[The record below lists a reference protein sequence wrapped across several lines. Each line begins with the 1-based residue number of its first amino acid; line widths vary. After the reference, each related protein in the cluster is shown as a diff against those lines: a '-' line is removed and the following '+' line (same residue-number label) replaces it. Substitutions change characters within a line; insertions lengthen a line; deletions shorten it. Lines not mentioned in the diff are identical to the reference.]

1 MKLQETF
8 HERVVHL
15 AARNPSKRDPRGVG
29 FLFVPTKMM
38 LRAPHARGDGIGR
51 MQSQSRAWIPELHSS
66 PPTDERHA
74 RFWIEVR
81 QEQAGTARAP
91 HRVPPRLLPRL
102 AADGPPGRL

>member
-51 MQSQSRAWIPELHSS
+51 MQSQSRAWIPEQHSS
-66 PPTDERHA
+66 PPRDERHA
-74 RFWIEVR
+74 RVWIEVR
-81 QEQAGTARAP
+81 QREGGAARAP
-91 HRVPPRLLPRL
+91 NRVLEAVLPVR
-102 AADGPPGRL
+102 